1 MNPYEAYMKEIAQ
14 PMRDELTGRS
24 FEDLTT
30 PEGVDQFMDSLAPE
44 ETAFVVINS
53 VCGCAA
59 GLARP
64 AAVTVAEQ
72 NPIRPDRKA
81 TVFAGQDKEATEH
94 VREKAPEYLP
104 SSPSFALFKDGKIV
118 DMIERHEIEGHET
131 MSVITNL
138 QAWFEEHGKEI

>member
-14 PMRDELTGRS
+14 PMREELTGRS

-30 PEGVDQFMDSLAPE
+30 PEEVDQFMDSLAPE

-81 TVFAGQDKEATEH
+81 TVFAGQDKEATERM
-94 VREKAPEYLP
+94 REYVGQAP
-104 SSPSFALFKDGKIV
+104 SSPSMALFKGGNLV
-118 DMIERHEIEGHET
+118 HFMPREHIEGRDVNDI
-131 MSVITNL
+131 MMDI
-138 QAWFEEHGKEI
+138 KEAFDDHCS